1 MKSLLTG
8 IAFVVG
14 MVLCTQ
20 AFADN
25 GSGRCPDMVWK
36 NGHYVCGEFVDNS

>member
-1 MKSLLTG
+1 MKTLLAS

-25 GSGRCPDMVWK
+25 GDGRCPNMTWK
-36 NGHYVCGEFVDNS
+36 NGHYVCGDLINNL

>member
-1 MKSLLTG
+1 MKMLLTSV
-8 IAFVVG
+8 AFVVG

-25 GSGRCPDMVWK
+25 GGARCPNMVWK
-36 NGHYVCGEFVDNS
+36 NGHYVCGEIENNS

>member
-1 MKSLLTG
+1 MKTVIAS

-14 MVLCTQ
+14 MVLCSQ

-25 GSGRCPDMVWK
+25 GGTRCPNMVWK
-36 NGHYVCGEFVDNS
+36 NGHYICGEIESNS